1 MRDVP
6 ISARRAW
13 WFPAM
18 ALAIVLVLTWTPVV
32 AAGVSAAG
40 AQDAPATRAASADSA
55 PRLAAVDAVEKVAPA
70 TRQDANLESA
80 LPKRSAPIPVIAP
93 PTTASNAAGDS
104 GAASPVERRARPQT
118 ASNAAAR
125 PTAATASATTQS
137 GSKTSD
143 SDASKESRARAI
155 LASLINQH
163 PILAG
168 TTVRI
173 GSTPGGYQAVAYYK
187 SGRIVVSP
195 NHTTSLE
202 RILRHEI
209 WHIIDWRDNGRIDW
223 GENVPPK

>member
-1 MRDVP
+1 VRETP

-13 WFPAM
+13 WFPAV

-40 AQDAPATRAASADSA
+40 AQEVSSSSPAASAST
-55 PRLAAVDAVEKVAPA
+55 PRLAEVATTAKFAAADP
-70 TRQDANLESA
+70 QDASLESA
-80 LPKRSAPIPVIAP
+80 LPKRIAP
-93 PTTASNAAGDS
+93 VPVVALSA
-104 GAASPVERRARPQT
+104 AASADANDKGEASPAKQASRVQT
-118 ASNAAAR
+118 ASNTTAR
-125 PTAATASATTQS
+125 PVAATTSATTV
-137 GSKTSD
+137 TSD
-143 SDASKESRARAI
+143 SGASEDSRARAI
-155 LASLINQH
+155 LASLISQH

-195 NHTTSLE
+195 KHTASLE

-223 GENVPPK
+223 GESVPPN